1 MRGRWVKCVLTT
13 NQSQGQF
20 PDAVPRSR
28 KRCAWGLS
36 FNKKGV
42 VWQAEPTFITDCECH
57 HFRNGW
63 NGRSTFGCV
72 PGAVL
77 AGMREQRPWSK
88 QAAPPVLST
97 GTSPSLHKICPFP
110 FFIFLSPF
118 SPDDSRRPAM
128 TLFLVGGNQTQI
140 LLFFQVDK
148 VSRRYR
154 QKDDSRPF
162 RSSLPACLPFF
173 DVLFTRQSKK

>member
-1 MRGRWVKCVLTT
+1 
-13 NQSQGQF
+13 
-20 PDAVPRSR
+20 
-28 KRCAWGLS
+28 
-36 FNKKGV
+36 V
-42 VWQAEPTFITDCECH
+42 VWQVEPTFITDCECH

-72 PGAVL
+72 TGAVL

-118 SPDDSRRPAM
+118 NLPSPDDSRRPAM
-128 TLFLVGGNQTQI
+128 TLFHKSSYSSKWTRSLAGTGRKTIVGHS
-140 LLFFQVDK
+140 VP
-148 VSRRYR
+148 R
-154 QKDDSRPF
+154 
-162 RSSLPACLPFF
+162 CLP
-173 DVLFTRQSKK
+173 VCLSLTSCSPTSPRSRERKNRV